1 MAKKKDLRQ
10 RREEQI
16 YEAAL
21 KVFSKRGYYK
31 ADMDLIAQKA
41 KIGKGT
47 VYRYFES
54 KKNLFISCMVIFPI
68 QVILTGWLIK

>member
-1 MAKKKDLRQ
+1 MAKKENVTQ

-16 YEAAL
+16 YKAAL
-21 KVFSKRGYYK
+21 KVFSKYGYYK

-47 VYRYFES
+47 VIAILRV
-54 KKNLFISCMVIFPI
+54 KKIF
-68 QVILTGWLIK
+68 LSL